1 MKIQISLMLFAL
13 FSIMLF
19 VGSIDYVDA
28 LKAKGTGLYPK
39 SFGKA
44 TAGIVCGD
52 KLCSETYSYSQQ
64 VEKIPKKVH
73 YPQLISDI
81 PVVELSNNSTFEL
94 SAGMITNTIDGK
106 TLEMY
111 GYNDQTPGPLIKV
124 NQGDNVTVQFTNNID
139 FPTTVHWHGLRLDY
153 TNDGVPGITQDPIQP
168 GDTFEYNLKFPDE
181 GIFLYHP
188 HVRTEIQMEKGL
200 YGNILV
206 ESGKSSQ
213 VDYKI
218 PLILDD
224 ISIVD
229 GNLEKFDSEMTTKTL
244 MGRFGNTML
253 INGNADYSL
262 EVRQGDIARFYLT
275 STANT
280 RTFDFGID
288 QHKMKL
294 VGDDASNYEKETI
307 VNSVIIASSE
317 RRTVDVLFENVGE
330 FDILH
335 NTPEKIYVLGKVI
348 VIPSSAV
355 ENSASFY
362 KTVENEEIIREIE
375 PFRKFFSAESDLE
388 LEFDL
393 KMMMTD
399 AMVMKDSHS
408 EMSDHGKMS
417 IDKQHETMAM
427 NKHELKLKPIEWED
441 EMSQMNAM
449 SNDENTNWILRDA
462 KTGKEGFD
470 INYQANVGD
479 VKKIRLVNSPD
490 SAHPMQHPIHLHGQ
504 RFLVLNENGVP
515 NENLAWKDSVL
526 VPTGSTVDILVEF
539 SNPGQ
544 WAMHC
549 HILEHAEAGMITEIT
564 VNP

>member
-1 MKIQISLMLFAL
+1 MKIQNSLMLFAL

-19 VGSIDYVDA
+19 VGSIDYADA
-28 LKAKGTGLYPK
+28 LKAKGTGLAPK

-52 KLCSETYSYSQQ
+52 KLCSEISSSSQYI
-64 VEKIPKKVH
+64 EKISKKVH

-94 SAGMITNTIDGK
+94 SADMMTNTINGENLD
-106 TLEMY
+106 MY

-124 NQGDNVTVQFTNNID
+124 KQGDQVTVQFTNNID

-153 TNDGVPGITQDPIQP
+153 TSDGVPGITQDPIQP
-168 GDTFEYNLKFPDE
+168 GDSFEYNLKFPDE

-188 HVRTEIQMEKGL
+188 HVRTEMQMEKGL

-206 ESGKSSQ
+206 ESGKSLQ

-229 GNLEKFDSEMTTKTL
+229 GSLEKFDSEMTTKTL
-244 MGRFGNTML
+244 MGRFGNTMM
-253 INGNADYSL
+253 INGHVDYSL
-262 EVRQGDIARFYLT
+262 EVKQGDIARFYLT

-307 VNSVIIASSE
+307 VESVIIAPSE
-317 RRTVDVLFENVGE
+317 RRVIDVLFDTAGE
-330 FDILH
+330 FDIIH
-335 NTPEKIYVLGKVI
+335 NTPEKTYVLGKVI
-348 VIPSSAV
+348 VIPSSIMDSNV
-355 ENSASFY
+355 DFY
-362 KTVENEEIIREIE
+362 KTVENEEIIQEIE
-375 PFRKFFSAESDLE
+375 PFRKFFSVEPDLE

-393 KMMMTD
+393 TMMMPD
-399 AMVMKDSHS
+399 GMAMEDDHS
-408 EMSDHGKMS
+408 EMSDHGNMS
-417 IDKQHETMAM
+417 TDKHETMPM
-427 NKHELKLKPIEWED
+427 DKHESKLKPIEWED
-441 EMSQMNAM
+441 EMPQMNAM
-449 SNDENTNWILRDA
+449 SNDENTNWILRDV

-470 INYQANVGD
+470 IDYQANVGD
-479 VKKIRLVNSPD
+479 IKKIRLVNSPD

-526 VPTGSTVDILVEF
+526 VPTGSTVDILAEF

-564 VNP
+564 VNVP